1 MKPREIIFQG
11 KFRNLADSAA
21 KGRLTMSKSRKE
33 KVKIY
38 KPKNEVEPVFKT
50 NVIVDNFTDDNGRVY
65 NRSEENILLS
75 KKEVDENHK

>member
-1 MKPREIIFQG
+1 MQDLG
-11 KFRNLADSAA
+11 T
-21 KGRLTMSKSRKE
+21 KGWLVMSKSRKE

-38 KPKNEVEPVFKT
+38 KPKNAVDPVFRT

>member
-1 MKPREIIFQG
+1 MQ
-11 KFRNLADSAA
+11 DSGT
-21 KGRLTMSKSRKE
+21 KGWLVMSKSRKE

-38 KPKNEVEPVFKT
+38 KPKNAVDPVFRT

>member
-1 MKPREIIFQG
+1 MPREIIFQG
-11 KFRNLADSAA
+11 KFRNLADLVA
-21 KGRLTMSKSRKE
+21 KGRLAMSKSRKE

-50 NVIVDNFTDDNGRVY
+50 NVIVDNFTDNNGRVY

>member
-1 MKPREIIFQG
+1 MS
-11 KFRNLADSAA
+11 N
-21 KGRLTMSKSRKE
+21 SKSRKE

-38 KPKNEVEPVFKT
+38 KPKNQVDPVFRT
-50 NVIVDNFTDDNGRVY
+50 NVIVDNYTDDNGRGY

>member
-1 MKPREIIFQG
+1 MQDLG
-11 KFRNLADSAA
+11 T
-21 KGRLTMSKSRKE
+21 KGWLVMSKSRKE

-38 KPKNEVEPVFKT
+38 RPKNAVDPVFRT

>member
-1 MKPREIIFQG
+1 
-11 KFRNLADSAA
+11 
-21 KGRLTMSKSRKE
+21 MSKSRKE

-65 NRSEENILLS
+65 NRSEENILL
-75 KKEVDENHK
+75 ENRS

>member
-1 MKPREIIFQG
+1 MQG
-11 KFRNLADSAA
+11 SGT
-21 KGRLTMSKSRKE
+21 KGWLVMSKSRKE

-38 KPKNEVEPVFKT
+38 RPKNAVDPVFKT

>member
-1 MKPREIIFQG
+1 
-11 KFRNLADSAA
+11 
-21 KGRLTMSKSRKE
+21 MSKKD

-38 KPKNEVEPVFKT
+38 RPKNEIVSEWET

-75 KKEVDENHK
+75 KKEVDDNHK

>member
-1 MKPREIIFQG
+1 MQDSGEKG
-11 KFRNLADSAA
+11 WLAMSN
-21 KGRLTMSKSRKE
+21 SKSRKE

-38 KPKNEVEPVFKT
+38 KPKNQVDPVFRT
-50 NVIVDNFTDDNGRVY
+50 NVIVDNYTDDNGRVY

>member
-1 MKPREIIFQG
+1 M
-11 KFRNLADSAA
+11 AA
-21 KGRLTMSKSRKE
+21 MSKSRKE

-38 KPKNEVEPVFKT
+38 KPKNGVDPVFKT
-50 NVIVDNFTDDNGRVY
+50 NVIVDNFTDNNGRVY

>member
-1 MKPREIIFQG
+1 MQDLGR
-11 KFRNLADSAA
+11 
-21 KGRLTMSKSRKE
+21 KGWLVMSKSRKE

-38 KPKNEVEPVFKT
+38 RPKNAVDPVFKT

>member
-1 MKPREIIFQG
+1 MQ
-11 KFRNLADSAA
+11 DSGT
-21 KGRLTMSKSRKE
+21 KGWLVMSKSRKE

-38 KPKNEVEPVFKT
+38 KPKNAVDPVFKT

>member
-1 MKPREIIFQG
+1 MQDLGR
-11 KFRNLADSAA
+11 
-21 KGRLTMSKSRKE
+21 KGWLVMSKSRKE

-38 KPKNEVEPVFKT
+38 KPKNAVDPVFKT

>member
-1 MKPREIIFQG
+1 
-11 KFRNLADSAA
+11 
-21 KGRLTMSKSRKE
+21 MSKSRKE

-38 KPKNEVEPVFKT
+38 NPKNEVEPVFKN